1 MPEQDA
7 VVVITADVEDM
18 AGPLNLV
25 WNHLLPAM
33 TSEVLPDDIAAQA
46 ALAQKLASLRIAT

>member
-1 MPEQDA
+1 
-7 VVVITADVEDM
+7 VVITADVEDM